1 MMLATGIVELRPFDG
16 SEPVI
21 LLRMESEQGTFDL
34 PISVEQAGM
43 LLQVMEGEPPQVQNT
58 SPAETPLPVE
68 PPSDEMGFGGL
79 KLAADEYEDDDGL

>member
-1 MMLATGIVELRPFDG
+1 MLATGIVELRPFDG

-43 LLQVMEGEPPQVQNT
+43 LLQVMEQDSPQPQSTPPV
-58 SPAETPLPVE
+58 ETPLSQE
-68 PPSDEMGFGGL
+68 PLPDEMGFGGL